1 MGLFGK
7 KKTADKWHDKAK
19 ELIKKAEFDKGII
32 YSDEV
37 I

>member
-7 KKTADKWHDKAK
+7 EKSADEWLNKAE